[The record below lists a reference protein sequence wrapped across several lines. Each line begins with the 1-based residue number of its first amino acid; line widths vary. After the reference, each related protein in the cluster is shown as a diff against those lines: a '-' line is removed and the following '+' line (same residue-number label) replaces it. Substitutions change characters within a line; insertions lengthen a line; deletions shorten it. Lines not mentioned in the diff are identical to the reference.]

1 MLIDQDVDA
10 FNAIFASWKAVGENA
25 RAMTLWAVLILI
37 LVAIGF
43 ATAYLGLIVIL
54 PWLAYASWHA
64 YRDTLILEE
73 PRTTSTEG

>member
-1 MLIDQDVDA
+1 VDV

-25 RAMTLWAVLILI
+25 AAMAVWAVLIVALT
-37 LVAIGF
+37 AIGF

-64 YRDTLILEE
+64 YRDTLVLDAQAGSVD
-73 PRTTSTEG
+73 PAA